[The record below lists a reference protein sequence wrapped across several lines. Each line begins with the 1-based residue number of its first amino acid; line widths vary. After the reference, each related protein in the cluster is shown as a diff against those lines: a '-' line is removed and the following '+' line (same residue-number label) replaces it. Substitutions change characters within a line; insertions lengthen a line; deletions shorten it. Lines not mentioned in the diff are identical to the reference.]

1 MIEVTF
7 TTRPTRALCFDLES
21 RPSAFWWG
29 DKTTAQITAF
39 GWKWS
44 DEKRAH
50 TMLLQQDGL
59 FACDDQF
66 DDSYTIDGDRAYSY
80 FAKQLAGADLVYG
93 HNIRGFDLPLFQS
106 GLQRRSLPKLPQLRT
121 TDTLKDYPKRKDMS
135 ASLENLAKQHGID
148 GQGGKKHMAIV
159 DWEDANQ
166 LTLEGVVLARERV
179 VSDVLLQEKLRAK
192 LLELDYLRPPRA
204 WNP

>member
-7 TTRPTRALCFDLES
+7 TTRPARALCFDLES

-44 DEKRAH
+44 DEKTVR
-50 TMLLQQDGL
+50 TMLLQADGSFVTDDGMTL
-59 FACDDQF
+59 DGMTAYARFA
-66 DDSYTIDGDRAYSY
+66 AV
-80 FAKQLAGADLVYG
+80 LAAGDLVFG

-106 GLQRRSLPKLPQLRT
+106 GLFRLGLPKLPQLRT

-135 ASLENLAKQHGID
+135 ASLENLAKMHGVD
-148 GQGGKKHMAIV
+148 DEGGKKHMSV
-159 DWEDANQ
+159 LDWEEANQ
-166 LTLEGVVLARERV
+166 LSPEGIAEARERV
-179 VSDVLLQEKLRAK
+179 VSDVLLQEKLRTR
-192 LLELDYLRPPRA
+192 LIELEYLKPPRA

>member
-39 GWKWS
+39 GWKWE
-44 DEKRAH
+44 DDQAVN
-50 TMLLQQDGL
+50 TMLLQADGS
-59 FACDDQF
+59 FVMDDG
-66 DDSYTIDGDRAYSY
+66 IHLDGVLAYQRFTAVLTAS
-80 FAKQLAGADLVYG
+80 DLVYG

-166 LTLEGVVLARERV
+166 LTPEGVVLARERV
-179 VSDVLLQEKLRAK
+179 VSDVLLQEKLRAR
-192 LLELDYLRPPRA
+192 LIELDYLRPPRA